1 MFDKP
6 PMWSPFRKAEPEPEP
21 SELSWELT
29 KSEVFVDGFNL
40 VVEKYTMNWAWSVYH
55 HETQMSRRGTLEEDK
70 NTTNSEFMAQGQRKA
85 EDAMNKL
92 KKSL

>member
-1 MFDKP
+1 
-6 PMWSPFRKAEPEPEP
+6 
-21 SELSWELT
+21 
-29 KSEVFVDGFNL
+29 
-40 VVEKYTMNWAWSVYH
+40 MNWAWSVYH